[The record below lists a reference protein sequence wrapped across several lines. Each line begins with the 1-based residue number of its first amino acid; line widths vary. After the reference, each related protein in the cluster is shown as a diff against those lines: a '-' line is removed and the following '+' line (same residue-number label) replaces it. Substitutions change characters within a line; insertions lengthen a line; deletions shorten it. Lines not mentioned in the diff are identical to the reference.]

1 MSPCSASKSL
11 TINGFGLPGSADW
24 RVGLGGRAGTL
35 YETVT
40 RATFARAFTSLLVAN
55 RRTESQR
62 SLFNPAPP
70 FGLPLLGLPA
80 DQLEPIPVSLKKSR
94 VYVPADTSPLIK
106 PAQLRHRWT
115 EGFCGTVFLLAKSSV
130 APRFAC
136 STAQALSALD
146 FLFDRR
152 IRRAAMNYALGAPRR
167 SDHDT
172 P

>member
-80 DQLEPIPVSLKKSR
+80 DHSSQFQFRSRSLGSMSQQILARSSNRRSSDIGGPKGSAALYFFLPSR
-94 VYVPADTSPLIK
+94 VSPPGSHVQL
-106 PAQLRHRWT
+106 LRHCRRWI
-115 EGFCGTVFLLAKSSV
+115 F
-130 APRFAC
+130 C
-136 STAQALSALD
+136 STDVFGAL
-146 FLFDRR
+146 R
-152 IRRAAMNYALGAPRR
+152 
-167 SDHDT
+167 
-172 P
+172 